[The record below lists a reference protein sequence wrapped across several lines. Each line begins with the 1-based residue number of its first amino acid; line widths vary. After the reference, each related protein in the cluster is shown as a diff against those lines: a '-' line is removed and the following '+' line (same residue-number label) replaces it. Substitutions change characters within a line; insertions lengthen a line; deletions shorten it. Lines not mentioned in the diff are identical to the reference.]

1 MLCPAPAFDGWT
13 AGIKQ
18 KYKTGTANFPA
29 MHSQSVFNAQRG
41 DHFSLSGHA
50 LARVFWRGQVD
61 CSFQIGLVFV
71 FRLLGQ
77 AFSLKSDRQ
86 TIGIRRVVAVR
97 ITVAVDI
104 AGVSAIAT
112 RDGGQPKV
120 LCFNNQPFA

>member
-1 MLCPAPAFDGWT
+1 
-13 AGIKQ
+13 
-18 KYKTGTANFPA
+18 
-29 MHSQSVFNAQRG
+29 MHSQSVFNTQRG
-41 DHFSLSGHA
+41 DHFSLSGHSF
-50 LARVFWRGQVD
+50 ARVFWRGQVD

-77 AFSLKSDRQ
+77 AFILKSDRQ